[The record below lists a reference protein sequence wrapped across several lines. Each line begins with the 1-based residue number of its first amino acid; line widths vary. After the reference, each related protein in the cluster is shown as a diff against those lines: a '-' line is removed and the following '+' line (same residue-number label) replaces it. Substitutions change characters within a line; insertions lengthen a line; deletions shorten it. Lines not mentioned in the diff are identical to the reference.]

1 MTPPEVQRAAVNFAL
16 FVMYSMMQL
25 AQHFTRIPA
34 SVFPPSHNPQPPAPS
49 RLLSLP
55 IHGANRSVL
64 CSSIVPPPPQ
74 LAEHCGAASVSR
86 GRRSCREV
94 LLTSVVPCT
103 HLALEEGVHLYASKT
118 QETSVSRIT
127 WAFLIQ

>member
-1 MTPPEVQRAAVNFAL
+1 MQGPAL
-16 FVMYSMMQL
+16 
-25 AQHFTRIPA
+25 
-34 SVFPPSHNPQPPAPS
+34 PQAPAPS
-49 RLLSLP
+49 TLP

-86 GRRSCREV
+86 GRRSFREV

-118 QETSVSRIT
+118 QETSVRRIT
-127 WAFLIQ
+127 WAGPS